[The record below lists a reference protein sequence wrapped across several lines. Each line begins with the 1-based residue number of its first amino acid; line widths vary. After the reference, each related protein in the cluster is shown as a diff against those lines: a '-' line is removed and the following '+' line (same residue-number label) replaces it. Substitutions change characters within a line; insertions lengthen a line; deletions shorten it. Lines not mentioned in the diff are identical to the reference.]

1 MELNIYMMN
10 KAINDFQ
17 KKINDIPSRRAQ
29 KKRQIRSKAEEK
41 IGNYYT
47 EGFADKIGELYS
59 KKSDIP
65 NWSFKF
71 SDEDN
76 IPVLAMIGGIIGLI
90 IAVIDALSGNGGFIR
105 KTFELI
111 VGGIIGGLIGALIG
125 GAIALIAFALG
136 NAVYSHYSK
145 KNSVYEREI
154 SRLEKIDDKNI
165 ENAAIEQ
172 EKREIAYLKQEQDKL
187 IKRKNASLKKLRE
200 FYDTMGLD
208 NKYRNIVPIG
218 YMEEFIRLGIS
229 DHLEG
234 VDGLYYL
241 IRRELRD
248 DQLNYTL
255 NEISNKLNILI
266 DSNHQLYSEINI
278 MNNKCDAIVAQ
289 TAKTAQICANNSK
302 QLSQIASNTEVTA
315 YNSQRIAAEAEFT
328 NYMLI
333 WNSFYNR

>member
-1 MELNIYMMN
+1 
-10 KAINDFQ
+10 
-17 KKINDIPSRRAQ
+17 
-29 KKRQIRSKAEEK
+29 
-41 IGNYYT
+41 
-47 EGFADKIGELYS
+47 
-59 KKSDIP
+59 
-65 NWSFKF
+65 
-71 SDEDN
+71 
-76 IPVLAMIGGIIGLI
+76 
-90 IAVIDALSGNGGFIR
+90 
-105 KTFELI
+105 
-111 VGGIIGGLIGALIG
+111 
-125 GAIALIAFALG
+125 
-136 NAVYSHYSK
+136 
-145 KNSVYEREI
+145 
-154 SRLEKIDDKNI
+154 
-165 ENAAIEQ
+165 
-172 EKREIAYLKQEQDKL
+172 
-187 IKRKNASLKKLRE
+187 
-200 FYDTMGLD
+200 MGLD